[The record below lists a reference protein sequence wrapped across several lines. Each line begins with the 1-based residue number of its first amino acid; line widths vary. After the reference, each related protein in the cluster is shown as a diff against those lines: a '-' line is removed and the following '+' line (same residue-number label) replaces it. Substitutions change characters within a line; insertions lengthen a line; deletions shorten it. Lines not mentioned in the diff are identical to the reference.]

1 MDYSIY
7 IIAGALLVAYVL
19 FSIITR
25 GRSKRRK
32 GRSFMEDFKRKDKE
46 EDK

>member
-7 IIAGALLVAYVL
+7 IIAGALFVAYVL
-19 FSIITR
+19 FSMITR

-32 GRSFMEDFKRKDKE
+32 GKSFMEGYNRKDKKE
-46 EDK
+46 

>member
-7 IIAGALLVAYVL
+7 VIAGALLVAYVL

-32 GRSFMEDFKRKDKE
+32 GKGFMENYKRKDKDE
-46 EDK
+46 